1 MAVIK
6 KDGGNM
12 ALPIAI
18 KRGNPI
24 ALDTTSVWY
33 VKADMENYAKTG
45 ATAYVGQII
54 TYVNEEGG
62 TVEAYQIS
70 NKAGALIKLAATTA
84 SGDLAGDIAALK
96 ARVDVL
102 EELVPN
108 KVSSVKN
115 ADASITAATT
125 TSGTGVRATKEVSVK
140 ANISTKEK
148 NILKLEG
155 DGLYVPET
163 VIPEVTV
170 PVYSLVKESAS
181 EDSEGNPQYAAVYH
195 LTKDGVNVGDAI
207 NIPKDLVVK
216 SGTVE
221 KKTEAGDWGEAGT
234 YIVLVLNDEANTPIY
249 IPATSLVDAYT
260 GKDGTTIKVTV
271 SDSNVISAEV
281 KDGSITKAKLDTTV
295 QASLGKADKS
305 VQSVAEGTVNGSIL
319 VDGAKVDV
327 HGLQDAAFETIANI
341 QEGAVGTAKSY
352 TDTKVGEVT
361 TALGKTN
368 ETVAAVKATAEKNKE
383 DLATLTT
390 TVGTKANADQ
400 VATDIGDAKTELI
413 GTDKDAST
421 ADTIAGAKKYADEAV
436 AALKGKADDGNTA
449 ETVMGARKL
458 ADDNYTKA
466 HEEVEA
472 AKTGLIGTT
481 SDDKNSNTIHGAKAY
496 AKDYTDSKVAAAT
509 PGIATEATAGLVKST
524 KADATDRTLDNTVNV
539 DTEGKMKVSAVNVN
553 TLYQTSGDILILN
566 GGSATI

>member
-70 NKAGALIKLAATTA
+70 NKAGALIKLASTTA

-108 KVSSVKN
+108 KVSSVK
-115 ADASITAATT
+115 ATDKSITATTT
-125 TSGTGVRATKEVSVK
+125 TSGTGVSALKEVSVK

-163 VIPEVTV
+163 VIPAV
-170 PVYSLVKESAS
+170 PVYSLEKESAS

-195 LTKDGVNVGDAI
+195 LTRDGVKVGDPI

-216 SGTVE
+216 SGSVQ
-221 KKTEAGDWGEAGT
+221 KLEAGTWGEAGT
-234 YIVLVLNDEANTPIY
+234 YIVLILNDEANTHIY
-249 IPATSLVDAYT
+249 IPATSLVDVYT
-260 GKDGTTIKVTV
+260 GKDGTTVKVDV
-271 SDSNVISAEV
+271 KDNAISAEV

-341 QEGAVGTAKSY
+341 QKGAVGTAKTY
-352 TDTKVGEVT
+352 TDTEVGKVT
-361 TALGKTN
+361 TALGKTD

-383 DLATLTT
+383 DLAALTT
-390 TVGTKANADQ
+390 TVGTKANADK
-400 VATDIGDAKTELI
+400 VAEDIGKAKTELI

-466 HEEVEA
+466 HKEVEA
-472 AKTGLIGTT
+472 AKTGLLGTA
-481 SDDKNSNTIHGAKAY
+481 SDDENSNTIHGVKAYAKAY
-496 AKDYTDSKVAAAT
+496 ADEKIAAAT
-509 PGIATEATAGLVKST
+509 PGIATEAIAGLVKST

-539 DTEGKMKVSAVNVN
+539 AADGEMKVSAVNVN

-566 GGSATI
+566 GGSATV

>member
-70 NKAGALIKLAATTA
+70 NKAGALIKLASTTA

-108 KVSSVKN
+108 KVSSVK
-115 ADASITAATT
+115 AVDKSITATTT

-140 ANISTKEK
+140 ANISTKDK
-148 NILKLEG
+148 NILKLED

-163 VIPEVTV
+163 VIPAV

-195 LTKDGVNVGDAI
+195 LTKDGKNVGDPI

-216 SGTVE
+216 SGSVQ
-221 KKTEAGDWGEAGT
+221 KLEAGTWGEAGT
-234 YIVLVLNDEANTPIY
+234 YIVLILNDEANTPIY
-249 IPATSLVDAYT
+249 IPATSLVDVYT
-260 GKDGTTIKVTV
+260 GKDGTTIKVDV
-271 SDSNVISAEV
+271 KDNAISAEV

-352 TDTKVGEVT
+352 TDTKVDEVT
-361 TALGKTN
+361 TALGTTN

-390 TVGTKANADQ
+390 TVGDKANADK
-400 VATDIGDAKTELI
+400 VAEDIGKAKTELI

-421 ADTIAGAKKYADEAV
+421 ADTIAGAKKHADEAV
-436 AALKGKADDGNTA
+436 AALKGKADDLNTA

-466 HEEVEA
+466 HSEVEA
-472 AKTGLIGTT
+472 AKTGLLGTA
-481 SDDKNSNTIHGAKAY
+481 SDDENSNTIHGAKAY
-496 AKDYTDSKVAAAT
+496 AKAYADEKIAAAT

-539 DTEGKMKVSAVNVN
+539 AADGKMKVSAVNVN